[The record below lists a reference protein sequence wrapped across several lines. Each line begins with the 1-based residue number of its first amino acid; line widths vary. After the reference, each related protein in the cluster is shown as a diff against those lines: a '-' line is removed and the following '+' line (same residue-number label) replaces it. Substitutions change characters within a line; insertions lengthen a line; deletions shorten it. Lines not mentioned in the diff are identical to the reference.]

1 MTSETS
7 TPSPAPEPVPVASP
21 APEPVPAPDSM
32 PAAVAVPPASSF
44 PTMSPA
50 SYAPAIPDAVAP
62 APAQPR
68 RRRRGAVAAVV
79 LLSLLL
85 AAALG
90 VGGYLWYAADRWSAD
105 AAVWETQAREH
116 GQHVAALENELE
128 AVTRELTAARD
139 QLTTVR
145 EQLSTATARIT
156 ELANEKAQLGDANAV
171 NQALIDYQQR
181 VSEAA
186 GTVAQALGRCTD
198 GQGRLIEYLRT
209 PEQWDPDSLQQ
220 FADQVSALCAQ
231 ATEANE
237 RLQTELQR

>member
-7 TPSPAPEPVPVASP
+7 TPSPAPEPA
-21 APEPVPAPDSM
+21 
-32 PAAVAVPPASSF
+32 PPASF
-44 PTMSPA
+44 PTAPPAAQFPPPA
-50 SYAPAIPDAVAP
+50 SYAPAVPETAP
-62 APAQPR
+62 AEPTQPH
-68 RRRRGAVAAVV
+68 RRRGRGAVVAVV

-105 AAVWETQAREH
+105 AAVWEAQAREH
-116 GQHVAALENELE
+116 GQRVAVLENELE
-128 AVTRELTAARD
+128 ASTRELTSA
-139 QLTTVR
+139 R
-145 EQLSTATARIT
+145 EQLSTATTRIT

-186 GTVAQALGRCTD
+186 GSVAQALGRCTD

-209 PEQWDPDSLQQ
+209 AEQWDPDSLQQ